1 MKLRTYYVY
10 SDQVRST
17 YSTNS
22 KVMSD
27 QVFVLSSDSI
37 DYYVIYNKDFS
48 AVHAYSLSAPDSDLL
63 VSICTYA
70 NLRNLPEKLRSQVS
84 HRKVVEKEFI
94 IKPE

>member
-1 MKLRTYYVY
+1 
-10 SDQVRST
+10 
-17 YSTNS
+17 
-22 KVMSD
+22 MSD

-70 NLRNLPEKLRSQVS
+70 NLRNLRT
-84 HRKVVEKEFI
+84 RKASLAGKS
-94 IKPE
+94 